1 MPQHRETNV
10 TFEAACAE
18 DAEALAALRVVAM
31 RESLERI
38 GRFDPVRA
46 RERFLG
52 GFAAEHTRHIV
63 LAGERVGFVVV
74 KPIEGALLLDHLYIA
89 PAFQARGV
97 GAAVLADVFAQAD
110 AQAKPL
116 RVGALRD
123 SDSNRFYQRHGFELV
138 ETAEWDNY
146 YVRACTVSVAV
157 SLEPQLASHADEMFQ
172 VLCDPAI
179 YEHENEPPQSL
190 EWLRERFARLESRRS
205 PDSPEQWLNWVIRL
219 PSSELIGYVQ
229 ATVLADGR
237 AAIAYVLGSRYWGR
251 GLARQAVEA
260 MISELERN
268 HEVRTLSV
276 VLKRSNARSLK
287 LLESLDF
294 TPPPPGLYEPLEVEP
309 DELLMVRDLR
319 ALDELATRR

>member
-1 MPQHRETNV
+1 MPQYRETDV
-10 TFEAACAE
+10 AFENARAE
-18 DAEALAALRVVAM
+18 DAEALAALRVAAM

-52 GFAAEHTRHIV
+52 GFAPEHTRHIV
-63 LAGERVGFVVV
+63 VAGERVGFVVV
-74 KPIEGALLLDHLYIA
+74 KPIEDGVLLDHLYIA
-89 PAFQARGV
+89 PAFQRRGI
-97 GAAVLADVFAQAD
+97 GAVVLAGVFAQAD

-116 RVGALRD
+116 RVGALRG

-138 ETAEWDNY
+138 ETSEWDNY
-146 YVRACTVSVAV
+146 YARACRDSAAV
-157 SLEPQLASHADEMFQ
+157 SLEPQLASHADEMFE
-172 VLCDPAI
+172 VLCDPAV

-190 EWLRERFARLESRRS
+190 EWLRQRFARLESRRS
-205 PDSPEQWLNWVIRL
+205 PDGREQWLNWVIRL

-229 ATVLADGR
+229 ATVHADGR

-260 MISELERN
+260 MISELERS
-268 HEVRTLSV
+268 HEVRTLSA
-276 VLKRSNARSLK
+276 VLKRSNTRSLR
-287 LLESLDF
+287 LLERLDF
-294 TPPPPGLYEPLEVEP
+294 APASASLYKPLEVEP

-319 ALDELATRR
+319 AR